1 MADLG
6 KITPT
11 KPAWSRTG
19 EAVVPEEKP
28 SHPQQHPEKD
38 KDKEKKKK
46 GESDEGSEQYR
57 PPSDP
62 DDEHEIDLFV

>member
-38 KDKEKKKK
+38 KDKEKK
-46 GESDEGSEQYR
+46 GESDETSKQHK
-57 PPSDP
+57 PSSDP